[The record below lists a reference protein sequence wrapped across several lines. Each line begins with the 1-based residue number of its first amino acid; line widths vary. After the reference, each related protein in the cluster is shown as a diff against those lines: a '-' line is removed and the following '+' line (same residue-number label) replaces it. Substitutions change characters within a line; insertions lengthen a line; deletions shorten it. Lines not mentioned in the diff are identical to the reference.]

1 MAKEVSVGAEGPG
14 QFKRGR
20 ITFVPDLSRQIS
32 TLEWCCA
39 CRKTFG
45 RNCGRWK
52 LALLTKTRLRHQM
65 AWWKRAVFSCIFYCK
80 DQCEKRKRTV
90 AYHSKI
96 CAVRFV
102 DLYGIIKMYS
112 HFPAVHS
119 VWCKDVNGAIL
130 PWVDFCE
137 SCQERYHYTDFWA
150 CWESMCWSTLGR
162 MVISWLAGPV
172 RSCTFW

>member
-1 MAKEVSVGAEGPG
+1 MAKEVSVGAEGPR

-112 HFPAVHS
+112 HFLQCIPSRAKMLMGLFFLGWTLMKVARNDIITQIS
-119 VWCKDVNGAIL
+119 GLVGNLCVGQL
-130 PWVDFCE
+130 CVGR
-137 SCQERYHYTDFWA
+137 RYH
-150 CWESMCWSTLGR
+150 
-162 MVISWLAGPV
+162 
-172 RSCTFW
+172 